1 VTRRIRRP
9 LAFLV
14 TAISLLA
21 APAAA
26 SAISVYAATSLTNA
40 FPKIDSRPAFNFAGS
55 DALAAQIEAGAPAD
69 VYAAASPT
77 FPKKLY
83 KEGRC
88 TKPVT
93 FATNVLV
100 LITPPSNPAH
110 IHSVYDLA
118 RGSKKKLAIGDPS
131 VPIGAYTRKLLKYM
145 HLGNVLTRNTVS
157 NEPNVGAI
165 VSAVALGSADAGFVY
180 VTDWKANRS
189 HLRKISIPRSVQPR
203 VRYEMCR
210 VIRPG
215 ASIAGANRFIR
226 KVVGPTGRRVLHSFG
241 FGLPRIH

>member
-1 VTRRIRRP
+1 MTRRARRP
-9 LAFLV
+9 LAFLA
-14 TAISLLA
+14 TAASLLA
-21 APAAA
+21 VPAVA

-55 DALAAQIEAGAPAD
+55 DALAAQIEAGGAAD
-69 VYAAASPT
+69 VFAAASPT

-83 KEGRC
+83 AAGKC

-100 LITPPSNPAH
+100 LITPRSNPAH
-110 IHSVYDLA
+110 IHSVSDLA
-118 RGSKKKLAIGDPS
+118 RGSKKKLAIGEAS

-145 HLGNVLTRNTVS
+145 RLSSVLTRNTVS
-157 NEPNVGAI
+157 DEPNVGAI

-180 VTDWKANRS
+180 ITDWKANRS
-189 HLRKISIPRSVQPR
+189 HLHKISIPHSVQPR
-203 VRYEMCR
+203 VRYQMCR

-215 ASIAGANRFIR
+215 ADIAGANRFMR
-226 KVVGPTGRRVLHSFG
+226 KVLGPSGRAVLHKYG
-241 FGLPRIH
+241 FGLPRIT